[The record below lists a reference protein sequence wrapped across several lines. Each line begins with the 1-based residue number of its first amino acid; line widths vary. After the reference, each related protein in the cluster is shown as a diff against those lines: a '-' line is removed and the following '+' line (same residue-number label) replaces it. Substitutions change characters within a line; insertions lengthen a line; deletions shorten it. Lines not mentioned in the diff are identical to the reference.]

1 MANPLVFIQCGLLR
15 WKRSMF
21 CFKRPRNI
29 ELNIPDISVF
39 PGFPQCQFPSFRFF
53 VDGKTSNTVETDRT
67 AKWPERF
74 LKSFLQKLT
83 LGQQWSYAVFG
94 KSYSFTDNPGFRFLY
109 RNRRYIFKYE
119 WLLNKPKILRWA
131 LATSAGNYL
140 GTLARIYINTCR
152 HYMV

>member
-1 MANPLVFIQCGLLR
+1 
-15 WKRSMF
+15 MF

-119 WLLNKPKILRWA
+119 
-131 LATSAGNYL
+131 
-140 GTLARIYINTCR
+140 
-152 HYMV
+152 